1 MNSKNLK
8 SYCKSFPKGTLKTLL
23 GFKILSPFLSEPFPS
38 PQHTLKPGV
47 AATALPL
54 QEMLRESEVQ

>member
-1 MNSKNLK
+1 ML
-8 SYCKSFPKGTLKTLL
+8 P

-38 PQHTLKPGV
+38 PQHTLKPGA

-54 QEMLRESEVQ
+54 QEMLRESQVQ